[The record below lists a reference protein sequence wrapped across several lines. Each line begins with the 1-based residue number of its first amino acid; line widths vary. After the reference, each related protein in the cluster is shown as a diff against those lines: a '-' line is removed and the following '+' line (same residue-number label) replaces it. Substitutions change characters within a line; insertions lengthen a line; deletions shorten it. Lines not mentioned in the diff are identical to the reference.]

1 MRIPEAVNPPI
12 PGESHRYYGNIHLKQ
27 LKLPSNSLNH
37 SFQGTSYPQY
47 SVDGSIEGDIDIH
60 EATAAGNFIRVK
72 ELLAPHGSG
81 EATSA
86 FLLANEASPSSG
98 LTPLHYAASR
108 GHLEIVKWLIDE
120 AGAIVDLEDQTG
132 ETALLKASYN
142 GHSSVVAYLL
152 QKKASVVQKDNDG
165 WTALHNASAQGY
177 LQIVKYLIEYTS
189 ADVDVKNNKGHT
201 PLMNAASKGNI
212 EIVEYLLKNGHAN
225 PLIKNSFGETAYD
238 AAAISLEV
246 YICELLEKAERD
258 WWKGKRAMST
268 PPSSKEHF
276 DLPSPDQPYDVY
288 AFHITVPVILYEN
301 QRTASTLGF
310 PLRGPPKY
318 SANNLLKSDSRGP
331 WSLPNGKPS
340 SKDEFQLPLGSF
352 ISNATTSKS
361 QTSWFWV
368 TDWQVDMSHPQ
379 VDSQG
384 WQYAKNF
391 EESDKNWCSEQRSNS
406 GSWVRRKRWVRIMKR
421 IMDLTEFG
429 SVLQFNPDNI
439 VQHDDP
445 DYIERAEAI
454 IKKNQDNGN
463 GKGKA
468 VSELSVADQL
478 GRYKEAIELLLS
490 GSKADKNPQRKQEA
504 TSLVN
509 SFMTHA
515 ENLDNIL
522 RNEIVAA
529 PQSTSP
535 SFKDVPMTPT
545 IPQPSSPSQFRLDS
559 PANRSRSVTPNAGT
573 ISNFN
578 APSTTSLKSFETIES
593 PWNDTVQSNDVVG
606 NSSSIF
612 GDSAMVST
620 RAHPQLGLT
629 VKNVQAITTFC
640 GKWENDEDVHECR
653 RCQKKFNVIFRRHH
667 CRRCGQVVCDKCS
680 TARVPLNQVLTD
692 PSQSGEASQLS
703 QSQYHRVCDSCF
715 DSIGHTSRER
725 SDSFTSTTIVSG
737 SSSTS
742 IRRRPSN
749 SSMNACPVC
758 NMSLSKAPA
767 GKTEEHI
774 KSCFDKKNG
783 TGVSGYQS
791 VGEQAAFE
799 S

>member
-1 MRIPEAVNPPI
+1 MLSSVLPPSMRIPEAVNPPI

-27 LKLPSNSLNH
+27 LKLPSNSFNH
-37 SFQGTSYPQY
+37 SFQGTSYPHY
-47 SVDGSIEGDIDIH
+47 SVDGSIEGDLDIH

-72 ELLAPHGSG
+72 ELLAPRGSG
-81 EATSA
+81 ETTSA

-108 GHLEIVKWLIDE
+108 GHLEIVRWLIDE

-152 QKKASVVQKDNDG
+152 QKKASVIQKDNDG

-177 LQIVKYLIEYTS
+177 LQIVKYLIEHTS
-189 ADVDVKNNKGHT
+189 ADVDVKSTKGHT

-212 EIVEYLLKNGHAN
+212 EIVEYLLKYGHAN

-238 AAAISLEV
+238 VAAISLEV

-258 WWKGKRAMST
+258 WWKGKRAMPTST
-268 PPSSKEHF
+268 SLKEYV
-276 DLPSPDQPYDVY
+276 DLPAPDQPYDVY
-288 AFHITVPVILYEN
+288 SFHITVPVIVYEN

-318 SANNLLKSDSRGP
+318 SANNLLKSDLRGP

-340 SKDEFQLPLGSF
+340 SRDEVQLPLGPSSSS
-352 ISNATTSKS
+352 ISVVSNITSSKS
-361 QTSWFWV
+361 QKAWFWV
-368 TDWQVDMSHPQ
+368 TDWQIDMSHPQ

-391 EESDKNWCSEQRSNS
+391 EESDKNWFSEQRSSS

-421 IMDLTEFG
+421 RMDLTTESG
-429 SVLQFNPDNI
+429 SALHFAPDN
-439 VQHDDP
+439 
-445 DYIERAEAI
+445 
-454 IKKNQDNGN
+454 N
-463 GKGKA
+463 
-468 VSELSVADQL
+468 LSVVDQL

-490 GSKADKNPQRKQEA
+490 GIKADKNPQRKQEA
-504 TSLVN
+504 TCLVN

-515 ENLDNIL
+515 EYLDNIL
-522 RNEIVAA
+522 RNELS
-529 PQSTSP
+529 STSP

-545 IPQPSSPSQFRLDS
+545 ITQPLQSLFRLES
-559 PANRSRSVTPNAGT
+559 PDDRPKNVTPNAGT

-612 GDSAMVST
+612 GDSAMVSPT

-629 VKNVQAITTFC
+629 VKNVQAITVV

-653 RCQKKFNVIFRRHH
+653 RCQKKFNMIFRRHH

-680 TARVPLNQVLTD
+680 TARVMLPLNQVLTD

-703 QSQYHRVCDSCF
+703 QYHRVCILCF
-715 DSIGHTSRER
+715 ESLDPKSRER

-742 IRRRPSN
+742 NRRRMSN
-749 SSMNACPVC
+749 SSMTVCPVC

-767 GKTEEHI
+767 GKNEEHI
-774 KSCFDKKNG
+774 KSCLEKKNS
-783 TGVSGYQS
+783 TGVSGYQY
-791 VGEQAAFE
+791 VGEQVLYSSLE
-799 S
+799 QTGKKITK